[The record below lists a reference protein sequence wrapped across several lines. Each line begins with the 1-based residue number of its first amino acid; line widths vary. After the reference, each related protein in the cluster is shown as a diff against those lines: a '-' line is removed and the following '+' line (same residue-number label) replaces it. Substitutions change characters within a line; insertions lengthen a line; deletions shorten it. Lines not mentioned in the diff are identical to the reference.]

1 MKFQYLA
8 LCLLTS
14 IFLISCSTQPYLKT
28 NSIDAYSLP
37 LDASLNVTL
46 EGDIPAKIDP
56 IFIDLIKG
64 AIKSNLTDR
73 GNIISDKSNLI
84 VNISVSSEEFVR
96 DDGNYY
102 RYPYYY
108 RSPYDLNRIRSIDEY
123 YLRISIF
130 DKAADQ
136 TLWTGLTRWRPGS
149 VFEPSNVEKAE
160 NLVSLVLETI

>member
-1 MKFQYLA
+1 M
-8 LCLLTS
+8 
-14 IFLISCSTQPYLKT
+14 
-28 NSIDAYSLP
+28 
-37 LDASLNVTL
+37 
-46 EGDIPAKIDP
+46 
-56 IFIDLIKG
+56 
-64 AIKSNLTDR
+64 TDR

>member
-8 LCLLTS
+8 LCVLTT

-108 RSPYDLNRIRSIDEY
+108 RSPYD
-123 YLRISIF
+123 
-130 DKAADQ
+130 Q

>member
-1 MKFQYLA
+1 MKFQSIAFYALA
-8 LCLLTS
+8 S
-14 IFLISCSTQPYLKT
+14 IFLLSCTAQPYLKT
-28 NSIDAYSLP
+28 NSIDAYNLP
-37 LDASLNVTL
+37 LDASLNVIL
-46 EGDIPAKIDP
+46 EGDVPAKIDP
-56 IFIDLIKG
+56 IFVDLIKE
-64 AIKSNLTDR
+64 AIKSNFTDR
-73 GNIISDKSNLI
+73 GNIISDQASLL

-130 DKAADQ
+130 DKAADK

-160 NLVSLVLETI
+160 NLVGLVLETI